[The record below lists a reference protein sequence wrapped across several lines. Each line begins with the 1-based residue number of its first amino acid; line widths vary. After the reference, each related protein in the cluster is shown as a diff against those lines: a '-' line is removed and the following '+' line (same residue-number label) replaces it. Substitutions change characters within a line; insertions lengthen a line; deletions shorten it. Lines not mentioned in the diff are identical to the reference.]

1 MSTDYAKI
9 QLRRATEAQFIAAN
23 TMLASGEP
31 SFATDTKIIKVG
43 DSVTAWQNLPNTVIS
58 NVSGITNASGVY
70 NLVAMSQSDYDGL
83 GSYDPKT
90 IYFIR

>member
-1 MSTDYAKI
+1 MSTNYAKI
-9 QLRRATEAQFIAAN
+9 ELRRDTEANFISEN
-23 TMLASGEP
+23 TMLVTGEP
-31 SFATDTKIIKVG
+31 SYATDTKILKIG
-43 DSVTAWQNLPNTVIS
+43 DNSTSWEDLPNTIIS

-70 NLVAMSQSDYDGL
+70 NIVVMAQSDYDSL

>member
-9 QLRRATEAQFIAAN
+9 LLRRGDEAEFLSAN
-23 TMLASGEP
+23 TILASGEP

-43 DSVTAWQNLPNTVIS
+43 DSVTSWENLPNTVIS
-58 NVSGITNASGVY
+58 NIDGITNASGIY
-70 NLVAMSQSDYDGL
+70 NLVTISQSGYNNL

-90 IYFIR
+90 IYFIK

>member
-9 QLRRATEAQFIAAN
+9 LLRRGDEAEFLSAN
-23 TMLASGEP
+23 TILASGEP

-43 DSVTAWQNLPNTVIS
+43 DSVTSWADLPNTVIS

>member
-1 MSTDYAKI
+1 MSTDYSKI

-31 SFATDTKIIKVG
+31 SFATDTKVIKVG
-43 DSVTAWQNLPNTVIS
+43 DSVTAWRNLPNTVIS

-70 NLVAMSQSDYDGL
+70 NLVAMSQADYDGL
-83 GSYDPKT
+83 GSYNSKT
-90 IYFIR
+90 VYFIR

>member
-9 QLRRATEAQFIAAN
+9 LLRRATEAEFMAAD

-31 SFATDTKIIKVG
+31 SFATDTKVIKVG
-43 DSVTAWQNLPNTVIS
+43 DSVTAWQYLPNTVIS

-70 NLVAMSQSDYDGL
+70 NLVAMSQADYDGL
-83 GSYDPKT
+83 GSYNSKT
-90 IYFIR
+90 VYFIR